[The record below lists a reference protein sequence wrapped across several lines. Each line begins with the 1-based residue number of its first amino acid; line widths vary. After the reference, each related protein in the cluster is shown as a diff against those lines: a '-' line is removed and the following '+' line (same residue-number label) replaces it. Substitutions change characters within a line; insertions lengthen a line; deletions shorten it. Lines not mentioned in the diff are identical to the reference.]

1 MSDISRCKKRN
12 SVSIQNLELLH
23 TQTQT
28 YAVFVKECFNILFN
42 NLQYTE
48 EKFTQPHL
56 FYFENAQINFE
67 KVQFENSSSSGDSIF
82 RINNSHVRFETMCLH
97 SCKSRAS
104 FHRRYLWLGT
114 QKLPYAI

>member
-23 TQTQT
+23 TQT

-104 FHRRYLWLGT
+104 FHRRYFM
-114 QKLPYAI
+114 AI